1 MSVRPEITLR
11 VLEGRRL
18 CLAPIIM
25 ARIIAG
31 PISQIAVAMEAYVKR
46 LNAPNG
52 TVICTISALT
62 VMMAGILP
70 ELQNDRDVRQ

>member
-1 MSVRPEITLR
+1 
-11 VLEGRRL
+11 
-18 CLAPIIM
+18 M

-46 LNAPNG
+46 LNAPTG
-52 TVICTISALT
+52 TVICTISALAAI
-62 VMMAGILP
+62 MAGILP